1 MKPLKIVF
9 VANFQ
14 RRDAAAYFYAPPFI
28 LLQGLARAGHFVVPF
43 SDRDQAREATIFA
56 RKKLGQSAMVRALEQ
71 LLKNVEPDLVLFTHA
86 DQFSSGDFLRLRETL
101 PAARFAQINVDSPHR
116 GETMKRF
123 CERAKHMDASFITS
137 ADLRHL
143 ADLMPDGV
151 KVHFFPEP
159 LDAAI
164 LDGRVFDAPRE
175 MLARDAAFLGSKCV
189 DRPEQIQRLTS
200 LLPTEM
206 RFEVF
211 GAVNDT
217 PKIVGADYGKYIKQ
231 TAMSPA
237 LQPEDGSPEHKFY
250 ASNRVALQL
259 GHGVLT
265 FVHDS
270 TELDGL
276 YEDGVALF
284 HDIGDVAE
292 QMTRMWHDDAERR
305 RIAERGWRLA
315 HERMS
320 AEKVAGY
327 LVDTCF
333 GEPEAEANPW
343 PTAPII

>member
-1 MKPLKIVF
+1 MRPLKIVF

-28 LLQGLARAGHFVVPF
+28 LLQGFARAGHFVVPF

-56 RKKLGQSAMVRALEQ
+56 RKKLGQSAMVRSLEQ
-71 LLKNVEPDLVLFTHA
+71 LLKNVEPDLVVFTHA
-86 DQFSSGDFLRLRETL
+86 DQFSGADFLRLRETL
-101 PAARFAQINVDSPHR
+101 PGARLAQINVDSPHR
-116 GETMKRF
+116 GETMQRF
-123 CERAKHMDASFITS
+123 CARAAFMDVSFITS
-137 ADLRHL
+137 ADLRHV
-143 ADLMPDGV
+143 ADLMPGEA

-164 LDGRVFDAPRE
+164 LNGQVFNSPRE
-175 MLARDAAFLGSKCV
+175 SLARDAAFLGSKCV
-189 DRPEQIQRLTS
+189 DRPDQVRRLTA
-200 LLPTEM
+200 LLPQEL

-217 PKIVGADYGKYIKQ
+217 PKIVGAEYGKYIKQ

-237 LQPEDGSPEHKFY
+237 LQPEDGAPEHKFY

-265 FVHDS
+265 FVHAS
-270 TELDGL
+270 TALDGL
-276 YEDGVALF
+276 YEDGVSLF
-284 HDIGDVAE
+284 ENIEDVAE
-292 QMTRMWHDDAERR
+292 QMTRMWRDDAERR
-305 RIAERGWRLA
+305 RIAERGWRIA

-333 GEPEAEANPW
+333 GEPEAEAHAW